1 MRSAATTAPRLTLP
15 TSAPAAARA
24 LFALL
29 RHLHTGT
36 LDVQLPDGG
45 LLHFGSQMGDAAP
58 GQPHAALRLHNWKMC
73 AAVLR
78 SGDIGF
84 AETFIAGDWAA
95 SDLVALLALLNANRE
110 AMEAVVYGT
119 WWGNLLNR
127 ARHLFNRNSRTG
139 SKRNIHAHYD
149 LGNAFYRLWLDAGM
163 TYSSAWFNGNLRQAT
178 ASAQQAKMQ
187 RALAQCQ
194 VRRGDHV
201 LEIGCGWGGLAEC
214 AARDFGAHVTGV
226 TLSAEQL
233 AFGQQRLAQA
243 GLQGQATLRFQDYR
257 DIDDGPYD
265 AIVSIEMF
273 EAVGREYWA
282 SYFKTLHDLLKP
294 GGRACVQS
302 ITIAD
307 ALFERYLAGTDF
319 IQQYIF
325 PGGLLPC
332 PAAFRAE
339 AARAG
344 LVVDNELAFGP
355 DYAETLRRW
364 RQDFLHQ
371 DAQVRGLG
379 FDTRFMR
386 TWEFYLAYCE
396 AAFATGST
404 DVMQFT
410 LRRP

>member
-1 MRSAATTAPRLTLP
+1 MMRTATTTSSATLALPPTAPT
-15 TSAPAAARA
+15 AARA

-29 RHLHTGT
+29 RRLQVGT

-45 LLHFGSQMGDAAP
+45 QMRFGSGAA
-58 GQPHAALRLHNWKMC
+58 GEPHAAVRLHNWKVC
-73 AAVLR
+73 AAALR
-78 SGDIGF
+78 AGDIGF
-84 AETFIAGDWAA
+84 AETFIEGDWAA
-95 SDLVALLALLNANRE
+95 NDLVALLSLFIANRDAVE
-110 AMEAVVYGT
+110 SVVYGT

-127 ARHLFNRNSRTG
+127 ARHLFNRNSRSG

-149 LGNAFYRLWLDAGM
+149 LGNRFYRLWLDETM
-163 TYSSAWFNGNLRQAT
+163 TYSSAWFAGNLAQPT
-178 ASAQQAKMQ
+178 AAAQQAKMR
-187 RALAQCQ
+187 RALTECQ
-194 VRRGDHV
+194 VQPGDRV

-214 AARDFGAHVTGV
+214 AARDFNARVTGV

-233 AFGQQRLAQA
+233 AFGQQRLTRA
-243 GLQGQATLRFQDYR
+243 GLQDRASLRFQDYR
-257 DIDDGPYD
+257 DINDGPYD

-282 SYFKTLHDLLKP
+282 SYFQTLHDQLKP

-307 ALFERYLAGTDF
+307 ALFERYVAGTDF

-332 PAAFRAE
+332 PGAFRDQAQK
-339 AARAG
+339 AG
-344 LVVDNELAFGP
+344 LQVERELAFGP

-364 RQDFLHQ
+364 RQDFLHR
-371 DAQVRGLG
+371 DTQVRGLG

-396 AAFATGST
+396 AAFASAST

-410 LRRP
+410 LRRPA

>member
-1 MRSAATTAPRLTLP
+1 MTSATTLRAPVLP
-15 TSAPAAARA
+15 PSAPAAARA
-24 LFALL
+24 VFAML
-29 RHLHTGT
+29 RRLQIGT
-36 LDVQLPDGG
+36 LDVQLPDGSQSR
-45 LLHFGSQMGDAAP
+45 FGSGAA
-58 GQPHAALRLHNWKMC
+58 GEPHAAVRLHNWKLC
-73 AAVLR
+73 SAVLR

-95 SDLVALLALLNANRE
+95 NDLVALLQLVIANRE
-110 AMEAVVYGT
+110 AMESVVYGT

-127 ARHLFNRNSRTG
+127 ARHLFNRNSRAG

-149 LGNAFYRLWLDAGM
+149 LGNAFYKLWLDETM
-163 TYSSAWFNGNLRQAT
+163 TYSSAWFNGDLAQDS
-178 ASAQQAKMQ
+178 ASAQRAKIA
-187 RALAQCQ
+187 RALTECQ
-194 VRRGDHV
+194 LQPGQRV

-214 AARDFGAHVTGV
+214 AARDFGVQVTGV

-233 AFGQQRLAQA
+233 AFGQDRLARA
-243 GLQGQATLRFQDYR
+243 GLAEQAQLRFQDYR
-257 DIDDGPYD
+257 DIADGPFD

-282 SYFKTLHDLLKP
+282 SYFKTLHDQLKP

-302 ITIAD
+302 ITIHD
-307 ALFERYLAGTDF
+307 DLFERYVAGTDF

-325 PGGLLPC
+325 PGGLLPS
-332 PAAFRAE
+332 PSAFRAE
-339 AARAG
+339 AAKAG
-344 LVVDNELAFGP
+344 LQVERELAFGP

-371 DAQVRGLG
+371 DTQVRGLG
-379 FDTRFMR
+379 FDTRFMH

-396 AAFATGST
+396 AAFSSGNT

-410 LRRP
+410 LRRAA